1 MKQVFIKKGDVLV
14 IEVPSPTINE
24 DEILVQVHYS
34 CISSGTELAGIT
46 MSAKPLYKKAME
58 KPQNIIKV
66 FDLIK
71 EKGIKDTILRIRSK
85 VDIKSPVGY
94 SAAGIVL
101 ETGKNITGFK
111 LGDRVACAGA
121 GIANHAE
128 FIAVPQNLTV
138 KVPENISLREASTV
152 ALGAIAMQG
161 IRRADLRIGENAVI
175 IGLGILGQL
184 THQILKASCIKT
196 IGVDL
201 NSSRIKKSVETGL
214 NHGINPNEVNVVDE
228 VIGKTNFLGADSVII
243 TAASISNTVINQSI
257 EMCRK
262 KGKVIIVGD
271 VALNI
276 KREELYKKEIDLL
289 ISTSYGPGRYDEK
302 YERKGFEYPYPY
314 IRWTE
319 NRNMEAYLELISQ
332 SKIDVNVLIE
342 KIYSIGNAEKAYKD
356 LKDPSDA
363 PLIILL
369 EYGGKNLTDKKILL
383 RSSTGRDNSI
393 TDTRIKVGIIGAG
406 SFTKDIHLPNL
417 EKLSDLFSIY
427 AVCDKDSG
435 NADNIAKRYRANYST
450 TDYDYIIQ
458 DSNVNMVIISTR
470 HNLHAEIAIKAA
482 EKGKAILL
490 EKPMALNQ
498 VELENLMNIL
508 KKRRVPFTIGFNRR
522 FSSISQK
529 IYYLVSRRENPL
541 IINYRMNAGYIPP
554 DIWVQNEEGGGRNI
568 GEACHIYDL
577 FSYLTGAEVKEVSA
591 ISINPKSK
599 NIMINDNFAALL
611 KYNDGSVCNLTYASL
626 GNSRFPKEVMDIY
639 YDGKIISMKDFKE
652 LDVFGLSNH
661 NMKLSFQDKGHL
673 NEIKSFG
680 EFIRNKDKPD
690 IGPIPFWQL
699 IQATEISFAVELQI
713 KNS

>member
-1 MKQVFIKKGDVLV
+1 MKQVFVKKGDVLIV
-14 IEVPSPTINE
+14 EVPSPKINE

-58 KPQNIIKV
+58 KPQNITKV

-71 EKGIKDTILRIRSK
+71 EKGLKDTILRIRSK
-85 VDIKSPVGY
+85 IDVKNPVGY

-101 ETGKNITGFK
+101 EIGKNVIGFK
-111 LGDRVACAGA
+111 PGDRVACTGA

-138 KVPENISLREASTV
+138 KIPENVSLQEASTV

-161 IRRADLRIGENAVI
+161 IRRADLRIGENAVV

-184 THQILKASCIKT
+184 TNQILRASGVKI
-196 IGVDL
+196 IGIDL
-201 NSSRIKKSVETGL
+201 NNSRINKSIQTGL
-214 NHGINPNEVNVVDE
+214 NYGINPNEVNVVEE
-228 VIGKTNFLGADSVII
+228 VIAKTNGLGADSVII
-243 TAASISNTVINQSI
+243 TAASMSDLVINQSI

-332 SKIDVNVLIE
+332 NKIDISTLIE
-342 KIYSIGNAEKAYKD
+342 KIYSIEDAEKAYEN
-356 LKDPSDA
+356 LKDFSNA

-369 EYGGKNLTDKKILL
+369 EYDSKRLTDKKILL
-383 RSSTGRDNSI
+383 RSSIGRDNSI

-417 EKLSDLFSIY
+417 EKLPDLFSIY

-435 NADNIAKRYRANYST
+435 NADSIAKKYKANYAT

-498 VELENLMNIL
+498 TELENLMNIL
-508 KKRRVPFTIGFNRR
+508 KERKTPFTVGFNRR
-522 FSSISQK
+522 FSSISRK
-529 IYYLVSRRENPL
+529 IYDLVSRRENPL
-541 IINYRMNAGYIPP
+541 IVNYRMNAGYIPP
-554 DIWVQNEEGGGRNI
+554 DIWIQNEEGGGRNI

-577 FSYLTGAEVKEVSA
+577 FNYLSGAEIKEVSA
-591 ISINPKSK
+591 ISIDPKSK
-599 NIMINDNFAALL
+599 NIMVNDNFIVLL
-611 KYNDGSVCNLTYASL
+611 KYNDGSVCSLTYASL

-639 YDGKIISMKDFKE
+639 YDGKIISMNDFKE
-652 LDVFGLSNH
+652 LNVFGLSNH
-661 NMKLSFQDKGHL
+661 NVKLSFQDKGYL

-680 EFIRNKDKPD
+680 EFIKNKDKLD

>member
-1 MKQVFIKKGDVLV
+1 MKQVFIKRGDVLV

-34 CISSGTELAGIT
+34 CISSGTELAGIK

-58 KPQNIIKV
+58 KPKNIIRA

-71 EKGIKDTILRIRSK
+71 EKGIKNAILRIRDK
-85 VDIKSPVGY
+85 INIKNPMGY

-111 LGDRVACAGA
+111 PGNRVACAGA

-184 THQILKASCIKT
+184 THQMLKASGVKT

-201 NSSRIKKSVETGL
+201 NSSRIKKSIETGL

-228 VIGKTNFLGADSVII
+228 VIRKTNFLGVDSVII
-243 TAASISNTVINQSI
+243 TAASISSTVINQSI

-302 YERKGFEYPYPY
+302 YERKGFEYPYSY
-314 IRWTE
+314 VRWTE

-332 SKIDVNVLIE
+332 NKIDVNALIE
-342 KIYSIGNAEKAYKD
+342 KIYSIESAEKAYKD
-356 LKDPSDA
+356 LKDSSKA
-363 PLIILL
+363 PLIILI
-369 EYGGKNLTDKKILL
+369 EYDDKSLPDKKILL
-383 RSSTGRDNSI
+383 RPSI
-393 TDTRIKVGIIGAG
+393 GKNNNIIDERIKVGIIGAG

-450 TDYDYIIQ
+450 TDYDYIIK
-458 DSNVNMVIISTR
+458 DKNINMVIVSTR

-482 EKGKAILL
+482 ERGKAILL

-498 VELENLMNIL
+498 TELENLINVL
-508 KKRRVPFTIGFNRR
+508 KKRRAPFTIGFNRR

-541 IINYRMNAGYIPP
+541 IINYRMNAGYISP
-554 DIWVQNEEGGGRNI
+554 DIWIQNEEGGGRNI

-577 FSYLTGAEVKEVSA
+577 FGYLTGAEVEEVSA
-591 ISINPKSK
+591 VSISPKSK
-599 NIMINDNFAALL
+599 NIMINDNFVVLL
-611 KYNDGSVCNLTYASL
+611 KYKDGSVCSLTYASL

-639 YDGKIISMKDFKE
+639 YDGKIISMNDFKE
-652 LDVFGLSNH
+652 LNVFGLSNH
-661 NMKLSFQDKGHL
+661 DMKLSFQDKGHL

-680 EFIRNKDKPD
+680 EFIKSKDKLD
-690 IGPIPFWQL
+690 IGPIPLWQL
-699 IQATEISFAVELQI
+699 IQTTGISFAVEFQV